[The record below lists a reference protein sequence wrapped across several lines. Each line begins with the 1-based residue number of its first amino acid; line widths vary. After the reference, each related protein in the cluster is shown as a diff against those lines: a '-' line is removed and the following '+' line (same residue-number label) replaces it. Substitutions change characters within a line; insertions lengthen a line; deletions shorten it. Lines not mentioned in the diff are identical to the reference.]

1 MASSRLSALPAL
13 RRQHLLV
20 EFAGLKQA
28 CPDGVFVSLTPGDP
42 SLWSG
47 VLFVRDGPYAP
58 AVLRFQISFPDSY
71 PRSPPLVTFATEMF
85 HPLISPLSTYMYNTD
100 TQDDSAGA
108 SVGTEPLPP
117 GGFSLRHGFPD
128 WFGRRGR
135 SATAGGERPSSE
147 QSEVRLTPHRP
158 PPSETGSGVTSGSK
172 GSAGGKSSEFTSSG
186 ANGISTFEV
195 LRYMRSTF
203 DDERVLD
210 SIPLEA
216 AGNPGAWHAWR
227 AHQIEKGKVSSSS
240 PSEEQPPM
248 QSGEGEEQREQPDR
262 QPGEGED
269 QPARQPGEWNW
280 EGVWEERVKK
290 GISAS
295 LSESAVFGGSGTADD
310 VIRFL
315 SMQEDDVAAV
325 KDNLLRTLTHTV

>member
-1 MASSRLSALPAL
+1 MASKLSSLPAL

-28 CPDGVFVSLTPGDP
+28 CPEGVFVSLTPGDP

-71 PRSPPLVTFATEMF
+71 PRLPPLVTFSTDMF
-85 HPLISPLSTYMYNTD
+85 HPLITPLSTYMYSTD
-100 TQDDSAGA
+100 VQDNGTVSATDA
-108 SVGTEPLPP
+108 ERLPP

-128 WFGRRGR
+128 WFRRSSRGQNAVSGRQ
-135 SATAGGERPSSE
+135 SSG
-147 QSEVRLTPHRP
+147 QQQDGIQTPHRP
-158 PPSETGSGVTSGSK
+158 PPPSMSSAGTPGSK
-172 GSAGGKSSEFTSSG
+172 GSAVG
-186 ANGISTFEV
+186 ASPGFAEIRRNEISTYEV

-203 DDERVLD
+203 NDEEVLD
-210 SIPLEA
+210 SIPIEA

-227 AHQIEKGKVSSSS
+227 QHRVDIGTVPTEASSDANATDSNTEAKKS
-240 PSEEQPPM
+240 PE
-248 QSGEGEEQREQPDR
+248 
-262 QPGEGED
+262 
-269 QPARQPGEWNW
+269 PARKPGEWNW

-290 GISAS
+290 AVTAS
-295 LSESAVFGGSGTADD
+295 LSEPVLFGGVGAADD

-315 SMQEDDVAAV
+315 SMEDNDVDAV
-325 KDNLLRTLTHTV
+325 KDNLLRTLDNEA